1 MTEENILSQNT
12 SSDDIKLTFLDSLK
26 KRLGFI
32 EGVLDV
38 CNLKAK
44 LVHARAEDGG
54 RDKDLRE
61 TFDFATARAVA
72 PLNIL
77 AEYCLPFV
85 KVGGRF
91 VALKGSNEETE
102 SFKGAIEK
110 LGGEL
115 EESVSYKLPNGD
127 KRCLVI
133 IKKISQTPTIF
144 PRKPKKI
151 TCKIFFAKVMSLMGW
166 DPRYRYKILGKLI
179 RTKEDSIFVFDLSS
193 AEAYQNRVKGD
204 SGTSKAPH
212 YPEEWKNQFGIPA
225 TEHQDI
231 QQISIF
237 DDYTVFKIERSEEN
251 GARKDTKEDVDE
263 LGEPASDNSGSE
275 EAAYPDPQ

>member
-1 MTEENILSQNT
+1 MINEEKLKEYSADLGVELDDDAALKFSRYSDLLVEVNSYMNLTAITESDEILVKHFIDSLEVLKYVDIPLGASLIDVGTGAGFPGVPLLLARN
-12 SSDDIKLTFLDSLK
+12 DIKLTFLDSLK

-102 SFKGAIEK
+102 RFKGAIEK

-151 TCKIFFAKVMSLMGW
+151 T
-166 DPRYRYKILGKLI
+166 
-179 RTKEDSIFVFDLSS
+179 S
-193 AEAYQNRVKGD
+193 APLE
-204 SGTSKAPH
+204 
-212 YPEEWKNQFGIPA
+212 
-225 TEHQDI
+225 
-231 QQISIF
+231 
-237 DDYTVFKIERSEEN
+237 
-251 GARKDTKEDVDE
+251 
-263 LGEPASDNSGSE
+263 
-275 EAAYPDPQ
+275 